1 MIMTQQE
8 QFEQEIKLSINK
20 RLYEL
25 GYITESVYRQAKIKI
40 VGDIKKKIAISD

>member
-1 MIMTQQE
+1 MTPQE

-25 GYITESVYRQAKIKI
+25 GYITENVYRQAKIKI
-40 VGDIKKKIAISD
+40 VGDIKKKAAIN

>member
-1 MIMTQQE
+1 MKPQE

-40 VGDIKKKIAISD
+40 VGDIKKKVAIN